1 MRRFLILLLIFT
13 LLLGALPC
21 YSVPVDGLS
30 LYEWEDELMKK
41 CEDILK
47 VVHHDG
53 YFDGGCAAWTSD
65 QLRYND
71 VGYWYKGKYS
81 SAYDDGNKWFY
92 DLDEGAV
99 TKSGYTQVRYPGENA
114 LYDLI
119 SEFGGHPIYNVVVSW
134 QKGNGKWAAEGHV
147 LYIWCIR
154 DGNVYYTDTFDSI
167 LGEAGKIIKRPID
180 QFVSVYDQSSGPMIG
195 AVHFEGAETVG
206 FHPDETVYSE
216 YIAKEGCTLRT
227 TPLEVPDAYT
237 VIESVDAGTVLSVRG
252 AHTDAYG
259 QRWLKLDGGKWVKA
273 IDAEKRGNYSTFV
286 CESISVP
293 KVWMCRHGFTMS
305 GTVISR
311 GGAFTYLSVSI
322 IDSEGKV
329 VSGGEIPVKGS
340 SFSIAEID
348 ETTYFEQFPAG
359 TYRYRIEA
367 KNAREHAVILDA
379 EFEMRDS
386 TRYRDERKEIFTEA
400 HKLISSYDTDMNGSI
415 DSEDAKRIREGS
427 TRGNGGYLCDV
438 NGDGYVN
445 LTDMYL
451 IDQEITKAS
460 E

>member
-1 MRRFLILLLIFT
+1 MRRFLILVLIMT
-13 LLLGALPC
+13 LLLGAVPC
-21 YSVPVDGLS
+21 YSVPIDGLS
-30 LYEWEDELMKK
+30 LKEWEDEMMKK
-41 CEDILK
+41 CEDILE
-47 VVHHDG
+47 VVHHDD

-71 VGYWYKGKYS
+71 IGYWYKGKY
-81 SAYDDGNKWFY
+81 AHGYDDGNKWFY

-99 TKSGYTQVRYPGENA
+99 TKSGYTQVKYPGEQA
-114 LYDLI
+114 LYDLV
-119 SEFGGHPIYNVVVSW
+119 SDYGGHPIYNVVVSW
-134 QKGNGKWAAEGHV
+134 QKGNGKWTAEGHV

-180 QFVSVYDQSSGPMIG
+180 QFVNIYNESSGPMIG
-195 AVHFEGAETVG
+195 AVHFEGDESVG
-206 FHPDETVYSE
+206 FHPDENIYSE
-216 YIAKEGCTLRT
+216 YVAKEGCTLST
-227 TPLEVPDAYT
+227 APLEVPDAYT
-237 VIESVDAGTVLSVRG
+237 VIEPVASGTALSVRG
-252 AHTDAYG
+252 AYTDAYG
-259 QRWLKLDGGKWVKA
+259 QRWLKVDGGKWVKA
-273 IDAEKRGNYSTFV
+273 ADAVKKGNYSTFV

-305 GTVISR
+305 GTITSR

-322 IDSEGKV
+322 IDSEGNV

-348 ETTYFEQFPAG
+348 ETTYFEQFPQG
-359 TYRYRIEA
+359 VYRYRIEA
-367 KNAREHAVILDA
+367 KNAREHAVILDE

-386 TRYRDERKEIFTEA
+386 TRYRDEVKLDFSEA
-400 HKLISSYDTDMNGSI
+400 HKLISPCDADMNGSV
-415 DSEDAKRIREGS
+415 DTLDTERVHQGS
-427 TRGNGGYLCDV
+427 TYGNGSYLCDV
-438 NGDGYVN
+438 NGDGSVN

-451 IDQEITKAS
+451 INQEIAKAS